1 MRAWAVNKM
10 VTIKRGTIEDVD
22 NLLRLSKE
30 LFSEIGHQFP
40 LSDNN
45 QAKTFCQDLLKN
57 EDYVIFI
64 ASDANG
70 SACGMITLNEGLSVY
85 AGGTFGIIREF
96 YVTKQKRSAGIGK
109 ALLHK
114 AVEITRSKGWK
125 RLEVTP
131 PHKEKWRRTYNFYM
145 REGFVEIGP
154 RLKLENL

>member
-1 MRAWAVNKM
+1 M

-22 NLLRLSKE
+22 NLLHLTKK
-30 LFSEIGHQFP
+30 LFDEIGHQFP
-40 LSDNN
+40 IADND
-45 QAKTFCQDLLKN
+45 QAKAFCRNLLKN
-57 EDYVIFI
+57 EDYVVFI
-64 ASDANG
+64 ASDSKDSVYG
-70 SACGMITLNEGLSVY
+70 IITLNEGVSVY

-96 YVTKQKRSAGIGK
+96 YVIKQKRSAGIGR

-114 AVEITRSKGWK
+114 AVEFARSKGWR

-131 PHKEKWRRTYNFYM
+131 PHREEWPRTYNFYI